1 MRRKQAKRTAFR
13 RPFQGTGAVCKVL
26 DGGAKG
32 IHATTN
38 NPFTNQDSRKHQ
50 QNQSDSKASLTL
62 SPKPTNPKD
71 EFESW
76 PARGACSTFIP
87 KRGSGAV
94 PLGAPLAGVPKMF
107 PPTFTMHPGGRFG
120 RKQSSLKVG
129 ISKERSC
136 CSGLGEKQGCPK
148 DGLEIC
154 PCSCARHSQA
164 VCFSLTVSPRESK
177 SSKVSS
183 AQKKMDTT
191 PMSRVLTFFH
201 RRVLRFGFGG
211 GQNAI
216 TPPQP
221 PPQSVTGISRSL
233 AYRHETDWT
242 THGKPEVISIFI
254 SIIFSFGRPLRIS
267 SLRIRMR
274 LSGGASK
281 AAVRGCCSP
290 IKALANEARA
300 GFGCGQKPAR
310 GQRRAADKAG
320 RSDRWAVLLL
330 RLHCRRPSAPLF
342 WWKWRGLITTHSC
355 VAFLASSMTPH

>member
-1 MRRKQAKRTAFR
+1 MKAGQPGGLVQHSFQREGAAPSPSELRWLGCRK
-13 RPFQGTGAVCKVL
+13 C
-26 DGGAKG
+26 
-32 IHATTN
+32 
-38 NPFTNQDSRKHQ
+38 SRQ
-50 QNQSDSKASLTL
+50 PSQL
-62 SPKPTNPKD
+62 
-71 EFESW
+71 
-76 PARGACSTFIP
+76 R
-87 KRGSGAV
+87 
-94 PLGAPLAGVPKMF
+94 
-107 PPTFTMHPGGRFG
+107 PGGRFG

-183 AQKKMDTT
+183 AQKKMDAT

-216 TPPQP
+216 TPPSHPHSQLRA
-221 PPQSVTGISRSL
+221 STRSL
-233 AYRHETDWT
+233 AYRHGTDWT

-274 LSGGASK
+274 LSGRASK

-310 GQRRAADKAG
+310 GQRRAAGAGRLWRTADKAG
-320 RSDRWAVLLL
+320 RSDR
-330 RLHCRRPSAPLF
+330 
-342 WWKWRGLITTHSC
+342 
-355 VAFLASSMTPH
+355 